1 METRDSKPLIVERD
15 RTVYLE
21 VQHPRFKE
29 MRDSLMRFAELE
41 KSPRY
46 VHVYKITSLSLWNAA
61 AAGLTAKEIKT
72 FLTSGSKY
80 PVPACVLKEVED
92 VVERYG
98 WVKLVNIDGEIHLT
112 TTRADAY
119 EEITSSRTLSDY
131 LEDTGNGST
140 PEIEG
145 SGGVFS
151 IPIRPECR
159 GQLKVAM
166 IKLGLPIEDVA
177 GYQSGAPLPVPLA
190 DSLDN
195 GCTFRLRP
203 YQREAVAAFYDE
215 GRVTGGSG
223 VISLPCG
230 SGKTIVALGV
240 LNRVGAQALILST
253 NTTALR
259 QWKRELLEKTKLD
272 ESLIGE
278 YSGDRKEIRPIT
290 LSTYQMLTYRDR
302 RTKELLHYKLFT
314 ARDWGIIVYDEVHL
328 LPAPV
333 FRFTAQIQ
341 ATRRLGLTATLV
353 REDGREA
360 EVFSLIGPKKYDI
373 PWKSLESEGWI
384 ADASCVEVRLDLDE
398 ASRKSFA
405 ALDRRGKFRIASE
418 NAEKIGVIRELLSRH
433 PRDRVLILGQYLD
446 QLDEI
451 RREIGAPMITG
462 KTPNSERETLYARF
476 RRGEIPVLIVSKVG
490 NFAVDLPDATVAIQ
504 VSGTFG
510 SRQEEAQR
518 LGRILRPKAD
528 GKRAV
533 FYTVV
538 SRDTPEQDFA
548 EKRQRFLAE
557 QGYRYTIIDHNT
569 RHWQDYF
576 QRQDSA

>member
-1 METRDSKPLIVERD
+1 METSDSKPLIVERD
-15 RTVYLE
+15 RTVFLE
-21 VQHPRFKE
+21 VQHPRFTE
-29 MRDSLMRFAELE
+29 MRDGLMRFAELE

-61 AAGLTAKEIKT
+61 AAGLSTEEIKT
-72 FLTSGSKY
+72 FLTSSSKY
-80 PVPACVLKEVED
+80 PVPSCVLKEVEN
-92 VVERYG
+92 VVDRYG
-98 WVKLVNIDGEIHLT
+98 WVKLSSVDGEIHLT
-112 TTRADAY
+112 TTRAEAY
-119 EEITSSRTLSDY
+119 EKIRNSRTLSEY
-131 LEDTGNGST
+131 LADTGNGST
-140 PEIEG
+140 PEIDG
-145 SGGVFS
+145 SGEVFS

-166 IKLGLPIEDVA
+166 IKLGYPIEDVA
-177 GYQSGAPLPVPLA
+177 GYQPGTPLPVPLK
-190 DSLDN
+190 DSLDD
-195 GCTFRLRP
+195 GRTFRLRP
-203 YQREAVAAFYDE
+203 YQREAVAAFYDD

-223 VISLPCG
+223 VITLPCG
-230 SGKTIVALGV
+230 SGQTIVALGV
-240 LNRVGAQALILST
+240 LIRVGAQALILST
-253 NTTALR
+253 YTTALR

-290 LSTYQMLTYRDR
+290 LSTYQMMTYRDR

-314 ARDWGIIVYDEVHL
+314 ARNWGIIVYDEVHL

-360 EVFSLIGPKKYDI
+360 EVFSLIGPKKFDI

-418 NAEKIGVIRELLSRH
+418 NAEKIGVIRELLSQH

-446 QLDEI
+446 QLDDI
-451 RREIGAPMITG
+451 HREIGAPMITG
-462 KTPNSERETLYARF
+462 KTPNPERETLYARF